1 VRRFTKYRLGEGL
14 EKKSNDFA
22 AEVAQQTQ
30 AKADKEA
37 PKAKAAAPAV
47 KEEKKEAKPA
57 VAVSAGQV
65 KALRE
70 STGAGMMDCKKA
82 LAENGG
88 DAAAAAE
95 VRRFGGLAGVGG

>member
-1 VRRFTKYRLGEGL
+1 M
-14 EKKSNDFA
+14 KKSNDFA

-30 AKADKEA
+30 AKAPEA
-37 PKAKAAAPAV
+37 PKPKA
-47 KEEKKEAKPA
+47 EKKEEPKKETKPA

-88 DAAAAAE
+88 DEVAAAE
-95 VRRFGGLAGVGG
+95 VRWVGFGMRYASLSLSTLQNLWKRHLKP